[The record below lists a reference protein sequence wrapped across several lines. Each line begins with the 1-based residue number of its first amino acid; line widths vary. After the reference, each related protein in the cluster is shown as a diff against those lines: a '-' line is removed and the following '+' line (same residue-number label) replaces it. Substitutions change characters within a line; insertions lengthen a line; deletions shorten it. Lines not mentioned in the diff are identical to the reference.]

1 MQKYVAGEEV
11 RVDGYGEKR
20 FWVAE
25 DLNNGLMIVQ
35 DLSGTRITVSEKRIR
50 PAVSEENS
58 GKTTLLPNAIQFVGT
73 ELTILEEPIALELE
87 EKEEKNHE
95 NY

>member
-11 RVDGYGEKR
+11 RVEGYGEKR
-20 FWVAE
+20 FWVAD

-35 DLSGTRITVSEKRIR
+35 DLSGTRITVSEKRVS

-58 GKTTLLPNAIQFVGT
+58 GKTTLLPDAIRYIET
-73 ELTILEEPIALELE
+73 EPTILEEPITLEVE
-87 EKEEKNHE
+87 GKEEKNHE